1 MYEIDVKGTEE
12 STYHFELKSKD
23 RWASIEGSI
32 FLIFEK
38 HGKSRCIIF
47 ATPLER
53 LISFS
58 IIDMEA

>member
-1 MYEIDVKGTEE
+1 MYEIDVKCTEE
-12 STYHFELKSKD
+12 ATCHFEMKSKD
-23 RWASIEGSI
+23 RWASIEGST
-32 FLIFEK
+32 FLIFEE

-58 IIDMEA
+58 IIDIEA